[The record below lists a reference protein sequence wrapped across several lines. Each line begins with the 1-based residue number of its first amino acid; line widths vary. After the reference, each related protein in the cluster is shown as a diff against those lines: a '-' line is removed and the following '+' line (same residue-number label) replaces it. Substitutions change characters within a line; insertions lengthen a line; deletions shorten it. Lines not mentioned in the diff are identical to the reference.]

1 LGRTFRS
8 STKDATRTMLV
19 RTRNVASKTWDVTKT
34 GANQV
39 KDTVSRGKHQT
50 AVWITAAITNPDITR
65 PVEQWA
71 SNTFN
76 TLSNAYSKA
85 IDGDFAIHG
94 PSVASPDLHR
104 ILDGHD
110 LMEAFRRSMD
120 AKPDDSFF
128 QEVSGYFGAMI
139 SDMSSV
145 IGIPLF
151 TLSKESLSG
160 LLQFSHEIGISQ
172 KWILDLLHI
181 NTVEILGS
189 AFPMAMVLLNLKA
202 EDKIYFERLTGSLAF
217 GAFASANPL
226 GAVLAFVMLA
236 LSVAKARRKD
246 EKISLRG
253 IGSGALQGAGV
264 FAATTI
270 LGPVPVALGLACL
283 IIALVL
289 RRHGKLESV
298 DRMIKSVGAIM
309 RAAYYNTRPRL
320 RNAQAQSGSL

>member
-1 LGRTFRS
+1 MLGRT
-8 STKDATRTMLV
+8 
-19 RTRNVASKTWDVTKT
+19 RNAAGKTWDVTKV

-39 KDTVSRGKHQT
+39 RETVSRGKHET
-50 AVWITAAITNPDITR
+50 SAWITAAITNPDITR

-76 TLSNAYSKA
+76 KLSNAYSKA
-85 IDGDFAIHG
+85 IDGEFAIHG
-94 PSVASPDLHR
+94 PSVAPPDLHR

-110 LMEAFRRSMD
+110 LIEAFHRSME

-128 QEVSGYFGAMI
+128 EEVSGYFGAMI

-151 TLSKESLSG
+151 TLSKDSLAG
-160 LLQFSHEIGISQ
+160 LLQFSQETGISQ
-172 KWILDLLHI
+172 KWVVDLLHI
-181 NTVEILGS
+181 NTIEVLGS

-226 GAVLAFVMLA
+226 GAVLAIVMLA
-236 LSVAKARRKD
+236 LSVAKARKKGKR
-246 EKISLRG
+246 ISLRG
-253 IGSGALQGAGV
+253 IGSGALQSAGV
-264 FAATTI
+264 FAATAV

-283 IIALVL
+283 IIALML

-298 DRMIKSVGAIM
+298 DRVIKSVGAIM
-309 RAAYYNTRPRL
+309 RAAYYNTPPRL
-320 RNAQAQSGSL
+320 QNAQAQSGSS